1 MPSIKGF
8 SKLSK
13 EAKIEWIVAN
23 YIGNDAESI
32 DFLKSYWNND
42 SNVQKLHDE
51 FIENTISNFYL
62 PFGIAPNFLID
73 GKMYCIPMAIEESSV
88 VAAAAKSANFWLE
101 RGGFHTQIIDVQK
114 VGHVHFI
121 WEGKSSEKLFA
132 FFNSIKDKFYSHTEH
147 ITKNMQLRG
156 GGILD
161 IQLVDKTALEP
172 GYYQIHATFDTCD
185 SMGANFINSVL
196 EEFAKILKSE
206 IEKTDLLTEEEKQ
219 VQVVMCILSNYTP
232 NCLVRAEVRAPLESL
247 ADGNEM
253 SGLEFAEK
261 FCRAVRIAEIEPY
274 RATTHNK
281 GIMNGVDSVVIAT
294 GNDFRAVE
302 ASAHTYASRSG
313 QYRSLTHAEI
323 KDGEFIFRLDI
334 PLALGT
340 VGGLT
345 GLHPM
350 VKFALKLLGNPNAN
364 ELMKVA
370 DVVVLAQNFSALR
383 SLVTSG
389 IQKGHMKMHLLNILN
404 QLEATDSEKV
414 QIVEYFKDKIVSY
427 SSTVEI
433 FCKIRG
439 IEVPAVSGIKNKE
452 GH

>member
-132 FFNSIKDKFYSHTEH
+132 FFNFIKDKFYSHTEH

-161 IQLVDKTALEP
+161 IQLVDKTAL
-172 GYYQIHATFDTCD
+172 I
-185 SMGANFINSVL
+185 
-196 EEFAKILKSE
+196 
-206 IEKTDLLTEEEKQ
+206 
-219 VQVVMCILSNYTP
+219 
-232 NCLVRAEVRAPLESL
+232 
-247 ADGNEM
+247 
-253 SGLEFAEK
+253 
-261 FCRAVRIAEIEPY
+261 
-274 RATTHNK
+274 
-281 GIMNGVDSVVIAT
+281 
-294 GNDFRAVE
+294 
-302 ASAHTYASRSG
+302 
-313 QYRSLTHAEI
+313 
-323 KDGEFIFRLDI
+323 
-334 PLALGT
+334 
-340 VGGLT
+340 
-345 GLHPM
+345 
-350 VKFALKLLGNPNAN
+350 
-364 ELMKVA
+364 
-370 DVVVLAQNFSALR
+370 
-383 SLVTSG
+383 
-389 IQKGHMKMHLLNILN
+389 
-404 QLEATDSEKV
+404 
-414 QIVEYFKDKIVSY
+414 
-427 SSTVEI
+427 
-433 FCKIRG
+433 
-439 IEVPAVSGIKNKE
+439 
-452 GH
+452 